1 MSMCKDRLRVVG
13 WSKHRPSP
21 PPAYMD
27 TNARGAAYH
36 IHTIYIRRYGH
47 RPTTLILWILDLH
60 RLTGAK
66 SHQPPNP
73 QTHRIHRPASAR
85 VTWITGHR
93 KPLNY
98 WLTEK
103 PPHTHMCWINL
114 AYLRLAIWL
123 AIGCLSHHPSRCSIH
138 GSQACHLPPIHLSH
152 QPIGLPATMCILAHH

>member
-1 MSMCKDRLRVVG
+1 MCKDRLRAVG

-66 SHQPPNP
+66 SHRPPNP
-73 QTHRIHRPASAR
+73 QTHQSHQPAGVRI
-85 VTWITGHR
+85 TWVTGHR
-93 KPLNY
+93 KPPTTRA
-98 WLTEK
+98 TELLAHRK
-103 PPHTHMCWINL
+103 ATHTRTCAGL
-114 AYLRLAIWL
+114 IWL
-123 AIGCLSHHPSRCSIH
+123 IS
-138 GSQACHLPPIHLSH
+138 
-152 QPIGLPATMCILAHH
+152 GLPFGSPLGA